1 MERATNWAGNVA
13 FTARRFHQPRS
24 VKELQRLVAGSSKI
38 RVLGTGHSFNRIAD
52 TRGDLVSLEGLP
64 SSMEVDDERTTV
76 TVGAGLRYSDVAARL
91 HAAGLALPNLGS
103 LPHISVAGAC
113 ATATHG
119 SGDLQGNLATA
130 VSALEMVT
138 ADGEVVVLDRLTDAA
153 VFPGAVVGLG
163 SLGVVTR
170 LTLDTI
176 PSFDV
181 AQYVYEDMPEQQLT
195 EALPVIFS
203 SADSVS
209 VFTDWRG
216 STLRQV
222 WLKRRVAA
230 TDRFWR
236 PGRHW
241 LGASLADGPRHPV
254 AGISAVHCTEQE
266 GIVGPW
272 HQRLPHFRAT
282 FTPSSGSELQSEYL
296 VGRHDAVAAITA
308 LAPIRAEIARVL
320 QISEIRTV
328 AADDLWM
335 SPSHRRD
342 TVALHFTWINDA
354 AAVGRVLRLI
364 EQRLQP
370 FDARPHWGKIFGMDA
385 GVVRALYDR
394 SADFESLLADFDP
407 TGKFR
412 NAFID
417 EYFPAT

>member
-1 MERATNWAGNVA
+1 MERATNSAGNVA
-13 FTARRFHQPRS
+13 FTARRFYRPSS
-24 VKELQRLVAGSSKI
+24 VEELQRLVTGSD
-38 RVLGTGHSFNRIAD
+38 RMRALGTGHSFNRIAD
-52 TRGDLVSLEGLP
+52 TRGDLVSLERLP
-64 SSMEVDDERTTV
+64 KSMEIDEERTTV
-76 TVGAGLRYSDVAARL
+76 TVGAGVRYSELAERL
-91 HAAGLALPNLGS
+91 HAVGLALPNLGS

-119 SGDLQGNLATA
+119 SGDRHGNLATD

-138 ADGEVVVLDRLTDAA
+138 ADGEVVVLDRLTDRA
-153 VFPGAVVGLG
+153 VFTGAVVGLG

-170 LTLDTI
+170 LTLGTI

-181 AQYVYEDMPEQQLT
+181 AQCVYEDMPEQQLT

-222 WLKRRVAA
+222 WLKRRV
-230 TDRFWR
+230 DSDESWR
-236 PGRHW
+236 PERHW

-266 GIVGPW
+266 GLVGPW
-272 HQRLPHFRAT
+272 HERLPHFRAA
-282 FTPSSGSELQSEYL
+282 FTPSSGNELQSEYL
-296 VGRHDAVAAITA
+296 VARHDAVDAMTA
-308 LAPIRAEIARVL
+308 LTTIRAEIAEVL

-335 SPSHRRD
+335 SPSYRRD

-364 EQRLQP
+364 EERLQP
-370 FDARPHWGKIFGMDA
+370 FDARPHWGKLFSLDA
-385 GVVRALYDR
+385 EDVRARYDR
-394 SADFESLLADFDP
+394 STDFESLRAHFDP
-407 TGKFR
+407 AGKFR

-417 EYFPAT
+417 EYFPAR

>member
-13 FTARRFHQPRS
+13 FTAQRFDRPSS
-24 VKELQRLVAGSSKI
+24 VEELRRLVAGSDKI

-52 TRGDLVSLEGLP
+52 TPGDLVSLEHLP
-64 SSMEVDDERTTV
+64 ASVEIGDAGTTV
-76 TVGAGLRYSDVAARL
+76 TVGAGASYADVAERL
-91 HAAGLALPNLGS
+91 HTAGLALPNLGS
-103 LPHISVAGAC
+103 LPHVSVAGAC

-119 SGDLQGNLATA
+119 SGDRQGSLAAA
-130 VSALEMVT
+130 VSALEMIT
-138 ADGEVVVLDRLTDAA
+138 ANGEIVVLDRLTDAA

-176 PSFDV
+176 PTFDV
-181 AQYVYEDMPEQQLT
+181 AQYVYEDMAEQHLT
-195 EALPVIFS
+195 DALPEIFS

-209 VFTDWRG
+209 VFTDWQG

-222 WLKRRVAA
+222 WLKRRVASGESL
-230 TDRFWR
+230 R
-236 PGRHW
+236 PERHW

-254 AGISAVHCTEQE
+254 AGISAIHCTEQQ

-272 HQRLPHFRAT
+272 HERLPHFRAT
-282 FTPSSGSELQSEYL
+282 FTPSSGDELQSEYL
-296 VGRHDAVAAITA
+296 IARHHAVDAITA
-308 LAPIRAEIARVL
+308 LSSIRVDIARVL

-335 SPSHRRD
+335 SPSYRRD
-342 TVALHFTWINDA
+342 TVALHFTWINDP

-364 EQRLQP
+364 EQRLQL
-370 FDARPHWGKIFGMDA
+370 FDARPHWGKLFSMDA
-385 GVVRALYDR
+385 EVVRALYDR
-394 SADFESLLADFDP
+394 SADFEGLLADFDP

-412 NAFID
+412 NAFVD
-417 EYFPAT
+417 AYFPAN